1 MNTTDKTTEID
12 VSYLLRSIWTKKIV
26 VILTGILFAALS
38 FAYSSLFID
47 KQYEASTRVYLLNS
61 ADSTVKPTAQDLQAG
76 TLLAN
81 DYKEFVKSDEVLRQV
96 IEKENLNLTVDKLYQ
111 IISVSVIENTR
122 MVSIMVQSKDPK
134 LASQLANTVRDVA
147 AEKFKELSKVENIT
161 TIEGAKTP
169 SAPLSPNIKKNTL
182 IGLFAGL
189 FLAVLILMIMELMDT
204 RIKRPEQVEELGIPL
219 LGMVLDFEKM

>member
-61 ADSTVKPTAQDLQAG
+61 VDSTVKPTAQDLQAG

-81 DYKEFVKSDEVLRQV
+81 DYKEFVKSDEVLQQV
-96 IEKENLNLTVDKLYQ
+96 IEKENLNLTVDKLHQ
-111 IISVSVIENTR
+111 IISVSIVENTR

-161 TIEGAKTP
+161 TVEGAKTP